1 MDMIKDVEFLQ
12 FFAAKLFHDLAG
24 SLGAIGSAIEFVNS
38 NDPEIRSQALELME
52 LSSTQTA
59 DRLKFLRYAYG
70 VSKYNGDADLATIRD
85 LCLLLEK
92 DNKIKVEFLSPGS
105 LTNEKSMSVT
115 AGQLILCLAALAKSS
130 LLRGGTVKVSWE
142 NKNSI
147 IVSATG
153 DNIKNQ
159 VEAHD
164 IINGNADVSINPTNV
179 HAYYIKRLIDSRNI
193 KIIIKLDKDKVS
205 YIIDSKTA

>member
-1 MDMIKDVEFLQ
+1 
-12 FFAAKLFHDLAG
+12 
-24 SLGAIGSAIEFVNS
+24 
-38 NDPEIRSQALELME
+38 
-52 LSSTQTA
+52 
-59 DRLKFLRYAYG
+59 
-70 VSKYNGDADLATIRD
+70 
-85 LCLLLEK
+85 
-92 DNKIKVEFLSPGS
+92 
-105 LTNEKSMSVT
+105 MSVT